1 MAKVTGTFAATG
13 VSKPLNGSKQ
23 GLTLV
28 LADFG
33 VGTIQ
38 LQVSWDGGATWE
50 PWGSYTA
57 DTAAVVDSKTNNV
70 SWRLECTAYTS
81 GTLKYCLAN

>member
-1 MAKVTGTFAATG
+1 MAKITGTFAATG
-13 VSKPLNGSKQ
+13 QSARLNGSKD

-33 VGTIQ
+33 VGTIA
-38 LQVSWDGGATWE
+38 LEASWDGGATWE
-50 PWGSYTA
+50 PYSSYTA
-57 DTAAVVDSKTNNV
+57 DTGAVVDSKSDEIV
-70 SWRLECTAYTS
+70 WRLNCTAYTS